1 MAGCATHY
9 ILFEEN
15 EDAID
20 VSSLGPVGCVCAHG
34 GTVMYQRMRQRIQT
48 GAI

>member
-15 EDAID
+15 EDAIYMYIHIYTYI
-20 VSSLGPVGCVCAHG
+20 VYICIHVCI
-34 GTVMYQRMRQRIQT
+34 YIYN
-48 GAI
+48 IYLSI